1 VLVPDSDIVFFVH
14 VMKTGGTT
22 VLQSLRR
29 TYPAEARY
37 PEGGIDSLISSK
49 GSPEALFD
57 LDAQRR
63 EGLRFIAPHVPLSAA
78 LQFQREAQRN
88 VNITLVLRDGLDRAV
103 SHLRQVARRFDY
115 AYSYRELLDL
125 PLLGNFFLSNHQVR
139 ALTAGVNDWPLWEAC
154 FSALGM
160 LESYLDGEVKSFSVA
175 PVPERALPVAIA
187 SLGALDVL
195 GLQGDFDNWWQR
207 CHRRYG
213 WPQAPI
219 ADANVGAAQEPA
231 QAPSISVSILD
242 ELRERNRLD
251 TQLYAAARKLQ
262 QAS

>member
-1 VLVPDSDIVFFVH
+1 MPDSDIVFFVH

-22 VLQSLRR
+22 ALQSLRR

-37 PEGGIDSLISSK
+37 PEGGIDSLIAAK
-49 GSPEALFD
+49 GAPQALFD
-57 LDAQRR
+57 LEAQRR

-125 PLLGNFFLSNHQVR
+125 PLLGNFFFSNHQTR

-160 LESYLDGEVKSFSVA
+160 LESYLDGELDSFAVA
-175 PVPERALPVAIA
+175 PVPESGLPVAIA

-195 GLQGDFDNWWQR
+195 GLQEDFDNWWQR

-213 WPQAPI
+213 WSQTPI
-219 ADANVGAAQEPA
+219 ADVNVGAAQEPA
-231 QAPSISVSILD
+231 EAPSIPASILD

>member
-1 VLVPDSDIVFFVH
+1 
-14 VMKTGGTT
+14 M
-22 VLQSLRR
+22 LQSLRR
-29 TYPAEARY
+29 TYPAKARY
-37 PEGGIDSLISSK
+37 PEGGIDSLILSK
-49 GSPEALFD
+49 GSPQALFD

-63 EGLRFIAPHVPLSAA
+63 EGLRFIGPHVPLSAA
-78 LQFQREAQRN
+78 LQLQREAQSN

-103 SHLRQVARRFDY
+103 SHLRQVARRFNY
-115 AYSYRELLDL
+115 AYSYRALLDL
-125 PLLGNFFLSNHQVR
+125 PLLGKLCLSNHPTRV
-139 ALTAGVNDWPLWEAC
+139 LTAGVNDWPLWEAC

-160 LESYLDGEVKSFSVA
+160 LESYLDGEVESFAVA
-175 PVPERALPVAIA
+175 PVPESALPMAIA
-187 SLGALDVL
+187 SFGALDVL

-213 WPQAPI
+213 WPQAPVP
-219 ADANVGAAQEPA
+219 DANVGAAQEPA

-262 QAS
+262 QASWYRSN